1 MFSFFLIGKG
11 QYRVHSIV
19 DSTEPICRL
28 LCGARESF
36 YKEAEQSDDITIM
49 SFNYKKSNKIKN
61 MEKKLVLK
69 NKIDEINKL
78 ALFIEEL
85 GETLNLTPELVF
97 NLNLVLEE
105 AVSNVIFYAYPKE
118 EHQEIVLIAKMSNK
132 SLIFVLTDSG
142 KEFDPT
148 QAPDTD
154 VALSAEERKIGGL
167 GIFLIRQIMNKVEYQ
182 RIEGKNVLTLGKDL
196 QE

>member
-1 MFSFFLIGKG
+1 
-11 QYRVHSIV
+11 
-19 DSTEPICRL
+19 
-28 LCGARESF
+28 
-36 YKEAEQSDDITIM
+36 
-49 SFNYKKSNKIKN
+49 
-61 MEKKLVLK
+61 MEKKLVLT
-69 NKIDEINKL
+69 NEIAEINKL

-85 GETLNLTPELVF
+85 GEELNLTPELVF

-105 AVSNVIFYAYPKE
+105 AVSNVILYAYPKE
-118 EHQEIVLIAKMSNK
+118 EHQEIVLTTKISDK

-148 QAPDTD
+148 QAPDAD
-154 VALSAEERKIGGL
+154 VTLSAEEREIGGL

-196 QE
+196 EE

>member
-1 MFSFFLIGKG
+1 
-11 QYRVHSIV
+11 
-19 DSTEPICRL
+19 
-28 LCGARESF
+28 
-36 YKEAEQSDDITIM
+36 M

-85 GETLNLTPELVF
+85 GETLNLTSELVF

-105 AVSNVIFYAYPKE
+105 TVSNVIFYAYPKE
-118 EHQEIVLIAKMSNK
+118 EHQEIVLTAKMSNK

-148 QAPDTD
+148 QAPDVD

-167 GIFLIRQIMNKVEYQ
+167 GIFLIRQIMNKVGYQ
-182 RIEGKNVLTLGKDL
+182 RIEGKNVLTLGKNL